1 MSVPGPPDQP
11 GRGPETWGRGLRVG
25 PALVVIA
32 IGAIFAFAVSPT
44 AIPGLNLNIAGI
56 IVLLVGV
63 VALLLALASSRPQT
77 YRTISPWLRGSG
89 HDDPRV
95 DQEKRDA
102 AADDAAIKQDDR
114 FFDPSG
120 PGSREDDL

>member
-1 MSVPGPPDQP
+1 MI
-11 GRGPETWGRGLRVG
+11 RVG
-25 PALVVIA
+25 PALFVIA
-32 IGAIFAFAVSPT
+32 IGAIFAFAVTPS
-44 AIPGLNLNIAGI
+44 AIPGLNVNIAGI
-56 IVLLVGV
+56 IVLLVGI
-63 VALLLALASSRPQT
+63 VALLLPVAASRAGT
-77 YRTISPWLRGSG
+77 FRTVSPWLRPSG

-114 FFDPSG
+114 YFGPSG

>member
-1 MSVPGPPDQP
+1 MI
-11 GRGPETWGRGLRVG
+11 RVG
-25 PALVVIA
+25 PALFVIA
-32 IGAIFAFAVSPT
+32 IGAIFAFAVTPN
-44 AIPGLNLNIAGI
+44 AIPGLNVNIAGI
-56 IVLLVGV
+56 IVLLVGI
-63 VALLLALASSRPQT
+63 VALLLPMVSSRP
-77 YRTISPWLRGSG
+77 RTFRTVSPWLRPSG

-114 FFDPSG
+114 YFDPSG